1 MFISGNYFQLMSEYR
16 GFYAAK
22 KHERAVKESTGL
34 SGVFGYILLIV
45 LFSVIVAVFQGRFS
59 MFLLEFFLIFAAV
72 FFVWEIVRHIYSR
85 KRWKET
91 DKMVNSAGTVK
102 YSCEVDD
109 LGYTLNLLRR
119 GSKFRPGRKMVYK
132 FSYIKNNELIY
143 DMCVL
148 SMAVSYDH
156 LREVYITVY
165 ETRYGEKVIEILTY
179 AGCYRITG
187 S

>member
-1 MFISGNYFQLMSEYR
+1 MFISGNYFQLMNEYHS
-16 GFYAAK
+16 FYAAK
-22 KHERAVKESTGL
+22 KHERAVKESTSL
-34 SGVFGYILLIV
+34 SGTLGWFLLIV
-45 LFSVIVAVFQGRFS
+45 LFGVIIAVFQGRFS
-59 MFLLEFFLIFAAV
+59 MFLLEFILIFTAV
-72 FFVWEIVRHIYSR
+72 IFVWEAVKHFYSR

-91 DKMVNSAGTVK
+91 DKMVNGAGTVK

-109 LGYTLNLLRR
+109 LGYVTRPLR
-119 GSKFRPGRKMVYK
+119 GGKTRPGRKMVYK

-148 SMAVSYDH
+148 SMAVGTDH
-156 LREVYITVY
+156 MREVYITVY

-187 S
+187 N